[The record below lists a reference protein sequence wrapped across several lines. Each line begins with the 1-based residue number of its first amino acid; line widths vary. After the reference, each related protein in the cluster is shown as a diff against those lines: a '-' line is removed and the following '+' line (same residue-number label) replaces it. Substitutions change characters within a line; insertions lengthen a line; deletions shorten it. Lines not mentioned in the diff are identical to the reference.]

1 MLGVIS
7 GLLLIVSLGLL
18 IVMKKN
24 IWSLY
29 LNIYFNILLKYKM
42 SILPSIFNK
51 SLNKPRKIGGLY
63 SIDIGQS
70 KDPFNRRY

>member
-1 MLGVIS
+1 
-7 GLLLIVSLGLL
+7 
-18 IVMKKN
+18 
-24 IWSLY
+24 
-29 LNIYFNILLKYKM
+29 M

-63 SIDIGQS
+63 SIDVGQS